1 METKMS
7 QNKTGFYVLIALLML
22 CYFSMACNTT
32 KAATK
37 MQVTGFYIF
46 GDSLVDNGNNN
57 EILTLAR
64 ANYQP
69 YGIDYPIGPT
79 GRFCNGKTVVDALG
93 ELLGFKEEIPPFS
106 RAKRSSLERGV
117 NFASGASGIREETG
131 NNLGDHYSMDRQ
143 ISNFESVIEELRR
156 HTRGDPNAI
165 QNYLN
170 KCIIYSGI
178 GSNDYLNNYFMTNY
192 YTTSSQFTPTAYANA
207 LLQEYYR
214 QLTRLYQI
222 GARKVIVTTVG
233 RIGCIP
239 YMLARTNGSS
249 PNNCDEEK
257 NEIIGLFNTGLRQL
271 VDVFNSNQFPGAKF
285 VYLNSSLAASDVI
298 ANGFEVLDKG
308 CCGVGKN
315 NGQITCLPLQAPCED
330 RKKYIFWDAFHPTEI
345 VNVVL
350 AKKAFTSKSKLY
362 AYPINVKQLAM
373 L

>member
-7 QNKTGFYVLIALLML
+7 QYKRGFYVVIALLMM

-32 KAATK
+32 KATTK

-79 GRFCNGKTVVDALG
+79 GRFCNGKTIVDALG

-106 RAKRSSLERGV
+106 RAKR
-117 NFASGASGIREETG
+117 
-131 NNLGDHYSMDRQ
+131 
-143 ISNFESVIEELRR
+143 
-156 HTRGDPNAI
+156 
-165 QNYLN
+165 
-170 KCIIYSGI
+170 
-178 GSNDYLNNYFMTNY
+178 
-192 YTTSSQFTPTAYANA
+192 
-207 LLQEYYR
+207 
-214 QLTRLYQI
+214 
-222 GARKVIVTTVG
+222 
-233 RIGCIP
+233 
-239 YMLARTNGSS
+239 
-249 PNNCDEEK
+249 
-257 NEIIGLFNTGLRQL
+257 
-271 VDVFNSNQFPGAKF
+271 
-285 VYLNSSLAASDVI
+285 
-298 ANGFEVLDKG
+298 FEVLDKG

-315 NGQITCLPLQAPCED
+315 NGQITCLPLQAPCDD

-345 VNVVL
+345 VNIVL
-350 AKKAFTSKSKLY
+350 AKKAFTSKSKSY